1 MGELGASSLR
11 DVALSTPFGSHRHPS
26 GPFPDGHDLLE
37 ALDRLLGRREGACPA
52 LAGDPERR
60 TTMGDRAR
68 AVVLQG
74 QGATQRN
81 YELLMPLVLQDR
93 ESLLVQPIESTMPPA
108 VGDTDT

>member
-1 MGELGASSLR
+1 MRELLAADAAIEVDDAEGLTRSLQ
-11 DVALSTPFGSHRHPS
+11 
-26 GPFPDGHDLLE
+26 
-37 ALDRLLGRREGACPA
+37 A

-60 TTMGDRAR
+60 TAMGDRAR

-93 ESLLVQPIESTMPPA
+93 ESLLVQPIESTTRSNGRGARRCP
-108 VGDTDT
+108 